1 MHRVSIWYRR
11 LRDLW
16 ESPLEVKQQ
25 LPLLAWSAALGF
37 FSPFCWRLYALRWL
51 QAACSSFYCLFMKE
65 EKVERNHTCLLSCP
79 TRCVLREVSPFYLLW
94 VRDFPGLQG
103 STVVVSLQLCRC
115 NGPRNVIG
123 LHNQTIYSI
132 YYPQYFTTGALWIN
146 KLGKSDHSKNYVK
159 QQWNDVKQQI

>member
-1 MHRVSIWYRR
+1 
-11 LRDLW
+11 
-16 ESPLEVKQQ
+16 
-25 LPLLAWSAALGF
+25 
-37 FSPFCWRLYALRWL
+37 
-51 QAACSSFYCLFMKE
+51 MKE

-159 QQWNDVKQQI
+159 QQWNKSRKKKFVLISFSSEEHTEAAYIIFSFKGWIWKGTESLDLSDRKNELLGV